1 MVPVTLL
8 PVVVWITRVSRAA
21 EASEWGRG
29 KRMVWPVGLLPRVCM
44 NHKEVQYIDIFAQ
57 ITLIARAPLY
67 PVVAFNALPGVVV
80 PGTVPGKHRT
90 QEHPPCH
97 QMRGGIR
104 SRSLRT
110 TGRTEVCRLSAGA
123 ER

>member
-1 MVPVTLL
+1 MPVNLCL
-8 PVVVWITRVSRAA
+8 VDVWITRVSRAA
-21 EASEWGRG
+21 EPSERYDASGSQWTVATYVHESHVSL
-29 KRMVWPVGLLPRVCM
+29 M
-44 NHKEVQYIDIFAQ
+44 DIFTQ

-67 PVVAFNALPGVVV
+67 PVVAFNAF

-97 QMRGGIR
+97 QTRGGIR

>member
-1 MVPVTLL
+1 MVPVNLCL
-8 PVVVWITRVSRAA
+8 VDVWITRVSRAA
-21 EASEWGRG
+21 EPSERYDASGGQWTVATYVHESQ
-29 KRMVWPVGLLPRVCM
+29 
-44 NHKEVQYIDIFAQ
+44 EVQYMDIFTQ

>member
-1 MVPVTLL
+1 MVPVNLCS
-8 PVVVWITRVSRAA
+8 VDVWLTRVLRAA
-21 EASEWGRG
+21 EASERYNASGGQWTVVTYVHESHVSL
-29 KRMVWPVGLLPRVCM
+29 M
-44 NHKEVQYIDIFAQ
+44 DIFTQ
-57 ITLIARAPLY
+57 ITLMARAPLY

-110 TGRTEVCRLSAGA
+110 MGRTEVCRLSAGA